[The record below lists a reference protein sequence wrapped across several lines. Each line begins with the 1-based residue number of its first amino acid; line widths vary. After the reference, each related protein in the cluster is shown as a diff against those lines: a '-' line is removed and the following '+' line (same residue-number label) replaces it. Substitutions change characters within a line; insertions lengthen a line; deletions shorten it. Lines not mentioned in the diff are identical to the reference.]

1 MTLIPVSHT
10 PGRHCASTGLA
21 DLARH
26 HGLGWSEAFCFG
38 MGAGLGI
45 WYLDFP
51 GIGASRMIHVRSH
64 DIEAQFFQRIGMDFS
79 WTTHPDP
86 EESEEALIRVLDRG
100 LPAMIQ
106 SDIFHLPY
114 FATSTHFPGHVIVVW
129 GYDSGRKVFFV
140 TDTERQ
146 GLLEVDFSSMRKARY
161 SGNGFFP
168 VSGNLFAPEAIPEP
182 GDLAGAVVEAVKAQ
196 SLAMLEP
203 AAGFAGLSGLSLWRK
218 NLAEWSGF
226 ADWQWTA
233 RFAYQ
238 VIERRGT
245 GGGGFRLLFA
255 DFLDEAEKLA
265 PEIGRIGLKKKMDAL
280 GEAWTGLAAAL
291 KDASEKESPDFSAVA
306 EKLDELTELSLDYHG
321 TAASLGR

>member
-1 MTLIPVSHT
+1 MPLLPVCHV

-21 DLARH
+21 DLVRF
-26 HGLGWSEAFCFG
+26 HGLDWSEAFCFG

-45 WYLDFP
+45 WYLSFP
-51 GIGASRMIHVRSH
+51 GTGASRMIHVRSH
-64 DIEAQFFQRIGMDFS
+64 DIEAQFFARIGLDFS
-79 WTTHPDP
+79 WTTSPDP
-86 EESEEALIRVLDRG
+86 EESEKALISVLDRG

-129 GYDSGRKVFFV
+129 GYDEGRKVFFV

-146 GLLEVDFSSMRKARY
+146 GLLEVDFDSMRRARH

-168 VSGNLFAPEAIPEP
+168 VEGNLFAPASIPLP
-182 GDLAGAVVEAVKAQ
+182 PDPARLAAEAVAAQ
-196 SLAMLEP
+196 SLAIRNPP
-203 AAGFAGLSGLSLWRK
+203 ALFGGLPGLDLWRK
-218 NLAEWSGF
+218 KMGDWAGF
-226 ADWQWTA
+226 PDWQWTA

-255 DFLDEAEKLA
+255 DFLKEVSLLV
-265 PEIGRIGLKKKMDAL
+265 PEIGILKLPEKMAAL
-280 GEAWTGLAAAL
+280 GRAWAGLAEAL
-291 KDASEKESPDFSAVA
+291 KAASERQEPDFTEASN
-306 EKLDELTELSLDYHG
+306 KLDVLAEMSEDYHMM
-321 TAASLGR
+321 AASLSG